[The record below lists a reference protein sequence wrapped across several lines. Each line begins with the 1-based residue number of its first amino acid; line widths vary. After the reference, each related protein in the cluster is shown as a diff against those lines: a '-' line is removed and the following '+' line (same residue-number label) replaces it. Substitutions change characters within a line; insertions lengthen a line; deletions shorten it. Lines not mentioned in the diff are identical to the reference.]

1 MLLYRFSL
9 FPSHHRWEAHEYQTT
24 KHQLGGNSMKK
35 MMAIILAVAMLMGLT
50 GCGQADQVSYNL
62 SQEADNFNIVR
73 KLVAF
78 NQRTDT
84 IVFIAVGNFSLQKES
99 DGDLAIIGEDEDG
112 TFYKHFVYLSSEMG
126 YTCEQIATTS
136 VSKYKFTINY
146 NPNYIFPVDFDYI
159 D

>member
-1 MLLYRFSL
+1 M
-9 FPSHHRWEAHEYQTT
+9 
-24 KHQLGGNSMKK
+24 KKMKK
-35 MMAIILAVAMLMGLT
+35 MMAIILAVVMVVGLA
-50 GCGQADQVSYNL
+50 GCTQADRVSQNL
-62 SQEADNFNIVR
+62 SQEADSFNIVR

-78 NQRTDT
+78 NQRTGDV
-84 IVFIAVGNFSLQKES
+84 VFIAVGNFSLQKES

-126 YTCEQIATTS
+126 YTCEQIKTTS

-146 NPNYIFPVDFDYI
+146 NPNYLFPIDFDYI

>member
-1 MLLYRFSL
+1 M
-9 FPSHHRWEAHEYQTT
+9 
-24 KHQLGGNSMKK
+24 KKIKK
-35 MMAIILAVAMLMGLT
+35 MMAIILTVVMVLALT
-50 GCGQADQVSYNL
+50 GCTQADRVSTNL
-62 SQEADNFNIVR
+62 SQEADSFNIVR

-84 IVFIAVGNFSLQKES
+84 VVFIAVGNFSLQKES
-99 DGDLAIIGEDEDG
+99 DGDLAIIGENDDG

-146 NPNYIFPVDFDYI
+146 NPNYLFPVDFDYI

>member
-1 MLLYRFSL
+1 M
-9 FPSHHRWEAHEYQTT
+9 
-24 KHQLGGNSMKK
+24 KKMKK
-35 MMAIILAVAMLMGLT
+35 MMAIILAVVMVVGLA
-50 GCGQADQVSYNL
+50 GCTQADRVSQNL
-62 SQEADNFNIVR
+62 SQEADSFNIVR

-78 NQRTDT
+78 NQRTGDV
-84 IVFIAVGNFSLQKES
+84 VFIAVGNFSLQKES

-126 YTCEQIATTS
+126 YTCEQIKTTS

-146 NPNYIFPVDFDYI
+146 NPNYLFPVDFDYI

>member
-1 MLLYRFSL
+1 
-9 FPSHHRWEAHEYQTT
+9 
-24 KHQLGGNSMKK
+24 MKK
-35 MMAIILAVAMLMGLT
+35 MMAIILAVVMVVGLA
-50 GCGQADQVSYNL
+50 GCTQADRVSQNL
-62 SQEADNFNIVR
+62 SQEADSFNIVR

-78 NQRTDT
+78 NQRTGDV
-84 IVFIAVGNFSLQKES
+84 VFIAVGNFSLQKES

-126 YTCEQIATTS
+126 YTCEQLKTTS

-146 NPNYIFPVDFDYI
+146 NPNYLFPVDFDYI